1 MVKILKLPEL
11 CTDAELKTIKGEFID
26 EEWIHHIINE
36 DCDIF
41 DDNDKFIL
49 SFRKK
54 KLKNVKVGWDNY
66 HKMASASR
74 GRGASAG
81 PVDPNNAY
89 WKKRTLIKTSGYSTS
104 YLVNGKPSKMRVNN
118 HVFSNPIGYYDKTK
132 NMGNNLPCRLT
143 SFTQKHIDKFNA
155 GLPYLQEIAECYCE
169 LNPDAYHKQ
178 LDRAKLKPEFK
189 ITDTPFSTITIN
201 RNFRTALHQDAG
213 DFGGVACLSV
223 LEEGQYNGGLFTIP
237 RFGIG
242 VNLREGD
249 ILIADVHQYHSNT
262 ELWTTTSQDEY
273 NIKNG
278 KTIKENI
285 AVGTAGID
293 YNFTRI
299 SFVCYLREKMI
310 NC

>member
-11 CTDAELKTIKGEFID
+11 CTDEELKTLKGEFFD
-26 EEWIHHIINE
+26 DEWIHHIINE

-41 DDNDKFIL
+41 TESGKFIL

-54 KLKNVKVGWDNY
+54 KLKNIKIGWDNY

-81 PVDPNNAY
+81 PIDPNNAY
-89 WKKRTLIKTSGYSTS
+89 WKKRTLIKTSGFTTS

-118 HVFSNPIGYYDKTK
+118 NVFSNPIGYFDKTK
-132 NMGNNLPCRLT
+132 NMGNDLPCRLT

-155 GLPYLQEIAECYCE
+155 GLPYLQEIAECYRE
-169 LNPDAYHKQ
+169 LNYEAYLKQ

-213 DFGGVACLSV
+213 DYLGVACLSV

-262 ELWTTTSQDEY
+262 ELWTTPEQDEY
-273 NIKNG
+273 NIKKG

-285 AVGTAGID
+285 AVGTEGID

-299 SFVCYLREKMI
+299 SFVCYLREKII